1 MSAELTLYF
10 TRHGESVANAAD
22 RARERRPPDADR
34 LSERGWEQARGVG
47 RRLQGEGLELI
58 VCSDMRRAR
67 ETAEGIA
74 EVLDL
79 PIEVE
84 PELRELRQSD
94 AFYAS
99 GPDFGDTATLNWMPQ
114 APRDHAEPGAESF
127 NAMVARVQLVQDRM
141 EQRAGDQRIVLV
153 THYGFLHFLLGRVL
167 FRDEFGPEHLIP
179 LWFAG
184 HANTG
189 ISVFERRARRMDGM
203 DFSGWGLMTWNDQGH
218 L

>member
-1 MSAELTLYF
+1 VSAIRLHAV
-10 TRHGESVANAAD
+10 RHGESLANEAD
-22 RARERRPPDADR
+22 RAGRPRPEDWDA
-34 LSERGWEQARGVG
+34 LSEKGWEQARELG
-47 RRLQGEGLELI
+47 RRLQGHGLELI
-58 VCSDMRRAR
+58 VASNMRRAQ
-67 ETAEGIA
+67 ETAQGIA
-74 EVLDL
+74 EVLGLDVETDPDL
-79 PIEVE
+79 H
-84 PELRELRQSD
+84 ELRQSD